1 LLNVFFDRT
10 NHILLLM
17 PIILVLLKSLN
28 YPRFYSCIASSF
40 LALILQSNG
49 VLAETKTTS
58 KIKTKHS
65 QFQAEN
71 LLPVIVIKDNWL
83 TSQKQ
88 NQTNSS
94 SSEASPNQQ
103 STYKTPPQV
112 VPSKNVA
119 PITTLIFLNPK
130 RAVNHLTD
138 WEFSGR
144 YLFSDDRSENLKIN
158 SIVKLNSQV
167 VQSLSQENVFRSD
180 FQADYFE
187 LKTVKQER
195 TITTTF
201 KEPQTLN
208 GLIIQQTFT
217 GNCSA
222 VDPEVTDQS
231 QQCSF
236 LPAIVTDRESI
247 EPDFLVPTN
256 IEQFNQGNPIA
267 QPISQ
272 ETLEIIKQPGFQN
285 IGADGEP
292 LGLDIF
298 FPNTGGVPGNP
309 QSKKTKVSRE
319 EDIDLTYSGRYYKT
333 RQVIKANH
341 ERAVLGRT
349 VHGFGLIGSQNN
361 LLLNGTVQG
370 IGLFLPDIIPELE
383 GSKKAVNTN
392 INKNLFVAANNTRLP
407 EDSFV
412 IYQGGLGSSQSPK
425 KTKNNQKAPSANF
438 NSIWLGLSPV
448 VEPSLE
454 TSARFEPTSPRRITL
469 RTGAQGGGDS
479 NLEFSAIVDDT
490 EVTTNNPQLTNFFI
504 QNFTTFLEQDANFIT
519 KRKFVEETNYYPH
532 LSLSG
537 NITGNDRALRYYG
550 GIIASEEAK
559 VYLGSDYTQKFNN
572 GWQVNIAAINY
583 TNPDED
589 YFSKAEGNV
598 AKAWRFSKETS
609 LTVSAGFRYVWNRPE
624 EQVLDDPVDNNVNL
638 GATLNMDWFS
648 LSLTR
653 LFDVFP
659 NSAGNQLRASVG
671 IDVSNNTTVNAYF
684 IPQRGV
690 ESFGISGNY
699 QFTNDSIFNSLSV
712 RWNRSVFD
720 FGEDPFDNELKES
733 NDTFSVLLNFSGS

>member
-1 LLNVFFDRT
+1 
-10 NHILLLM
+10 M
-17 PIILVLLKSLN
+17 PIILLVLQKLN
-28 YPRFYSCIASSF
+28 YSLFYGSIVTTCLVF
-40 LALILQSNG
+40 ILQSSG

-58 KIKTKHS
+58 EIETKHS
-65 QFQAEN
+65 PTQADN
-71 LLPVIVIKDNWL
+71 LLPVIVVKDDWL
-83 TSQKQ
+83 TSQTQ
-88 NQTNSS
+88 DQTNPS
-94 SSEASPNQQ
+94 SSEASSDEQ

-119 PITTLIFLNPK
+119 PITTLIFLNPQ

-222 VDPEVTDQS
+222 VDSEVTNQS

-236 LPAIVTDRESI
+236 LPAIVTDRKSI

-256 IEQFNQGNPIA
+256 IEQLNQGNPVA

-285 IGADGEP
+285 IGADGKP

-298 FPNTGGVPGNP
+298 IPNTGGIPGNP

-319 EDIDLTYSGRYYKT
+319 EDIDLTYSGRYYQT

-349 VHGFGLIGSQNN
+349 VHGFGLIGSQDNF
-361 LLLNGTVQG
+361 LLNGTLQG
-370 IGLFLPDIIPELE
+370 ISLLLPDVIPELE

-392 INKNLFVAANNTRLP
+392 INKNLFAAANNTRLP

-412 IYQGGLGSSQSPK
+412 IYQGGLGSSQSPE

-448 VEPSLE
+448 IESSLQ
-454 TSARFEPTSPRRITL
+454 TSARFEPTSQRRITL
-469 RTGAQGGGDS
+469 KTGAQGGGNS

-490 EVTTNNPQLTNFFI
+490 EITTSNPQLTNFFI

-519 KRKFVEETNYYPH
+519 KQRLIEETNYYPH

-537 NITGNDRALRYYG
+537 NITGSDRAFRYYG

-559 VYLGSDYTQKFNN
+559 IYIGGDYTQNFNN
-572 GWQVNIAAINY
+572 SWQVNITAINY

-589 YFSKAEGNV
+589 YFSKAEGTV
-598 AKAWRFSKETS
+598 AKVWRFSNESS

-638 GATLNMDWFS
+638 GATLNVDWFS

-671 IDVSNNTTVNAYF
+671 IDVSNNVTLSAYF

-720 FGEDPFDNELKES
+720 FGEDPFDNELKDA